1 MGNLLCGYYV
11 AEPNQYLVKTGIN
24 INNMEIIKS
33 GIKYPLQKINY
44 LSLEPYNYIF
54 TLEAMTCEK
63 LEFLIPCVFTIGPK
77 DIPKELEKYSKF
89 LNEKSHEDIQ
99 NIIKGIIEG
108 ECRGIAANMSIED
121 IFSDRNSFKL
131 NIINE
136 VQRELNYFGLFIYNA
151 NIKELEDF
159 PGSQYFIYIKQKA
172 VAEAKNNA
180 LINVANADFNGDV
193 YIKERERDLR
203 IKKAELEYS
212 AIEYENNKQA
222 EIAKSKSDL
231 AIKEANYNRLC
242 NIANIESE
250 KASQIKEIQLQKEL
264 ESANILKETEL
275 LRAKILTKT
284 NVESESIQRSADA
297 ESYRKKCIADADK
310 YSNNAMADSIQYK
323 IIQESNAE
331 LVKQKNI
338 AEATQI
344 LLNSQ
349 AEGLTNLLSVNN
361 NPDFLLK
368 YLMIDGGVLERLS
381 KTNADAIQGLNP
393 KITHWTTSNT
403 NSNPIN
409 DIMKSLPPLVET
421 IYDQTG
427 IKPPQWI
434 ASEVNNQINSQ

>member
-11 AEPNQYLVKTGIN
+11 AEPNQYIVKTGIN
-24 INNMEIIKS
+24 IDNMQIIKS
-33 GIKYPLQKINY
+33 GMKYPFQKIRILNLDPHNY
-44 LSLEPYNYIF
+44 TF
-54 TLEAMTCEK
+54 TLEAMTSEK
-63 LEFLIPCVFTIGPK
+63 LEFLIPCVFTIGPL
-77 DIPKELEKYSKF
+77 DFPKELEKYSKL
-89 LNEKSHEDIQ
+89 LNEKSYDDIQ
-99 NIIKGIIEG
+99 NIIKGVIEG

-121 IFSDRNSFKL
+121 IFSDRNAFKL

-136 VQRELNYFGLFIYNA
+136 VQKELNYFGLFIYNA

-159 PGSQYFIYIKQKA
+159 PGSKYFVYIKQKA

-222 EIAKSKSDL
+222 EIAKSKADL
-231 AIKEANYNRLC
+231 TIKQAEYNKLS

-250 KASQIKEIQLQKEL
+250 KASQIKEIQLQKKL
-264 ESANILKETEL
+264 ESENILKQTEL
-275 LRAKILTKT
+275 LRATVLTRT
-284 NVESESIQRSADA
+284 NVESESIERSADA

-310 YSNNAMADSIQYK
+310 YSKNAITDSNQYQ
-323 IIQESNAE
+323 IIQESKAD
-331 LVKQKNI
+331 LIKQKNI
-338 AEATQI
+338 AEATQV

-349 AEGLTNLLSVNN
+349 AEGLTNLLLVNDN
-361 NPDFLLK
+361 TEFILK
-368 YLMIDGGVLERLS
+368 YLMIEGGVLERLS

-434 ASEVNNQINSQ
+434 ASDINN